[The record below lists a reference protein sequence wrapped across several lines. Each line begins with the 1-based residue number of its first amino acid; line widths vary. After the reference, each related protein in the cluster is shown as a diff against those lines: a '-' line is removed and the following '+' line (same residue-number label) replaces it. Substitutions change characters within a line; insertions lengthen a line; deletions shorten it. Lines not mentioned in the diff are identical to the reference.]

1 MGTARSGQGDS
12 KCPCPCRVL
21 GVSWRRNH
29 REAAAITGADGP
41 CGSRE
46 GFGML
51 EVKGWSSR
59 SGLSQLCL
67 CQAPAKP
74 RPWDRKGHVSISQE
88 QERFHFPWFP
98 EHRSW
103 HTLGLP
109 STVLR
114 WGRFLSGTRGM
125 CQILWKTPLTKS
137 LWDGSFPL
145 LAGPF
150 LGSCLN
156 PGQGLC
162 VRATFALLPNLIS
175 VVLSLSGLISVSW
188 YLPGAGSFCRG

>member
-1 MGTARSGQGDS
+1 
-12 KCPCPCRVL
+12 
-21 GVSWRRNH
+21 
-29 REAAAITGADGP
+29 
-41 CGSRE
+41 
-46 GFGML
+46 ML

-67 CQAPAKP
+67 CQAPARP

-88 QERFHFPWFP
+88 EERFHFLWFP
-98 EHRSW
+98 EDRSW
-103 HTLGLP
+103 QTLRLP

-114 WGRFLSGTRGM
+114 WGRFLSGTGGM
-125 CQILWKTPLTKS
+125 YQILWKPPLAKS

-150 LGSCLN
+150 LGSCLD

-162 VRATFALLPNLIS
+162 VRATFALLPNPSFQLLCLFLALFLW
-175 VVLSLSGLISVSW
+175 VGVCLEQAAFAGGGLGRCGSI
-188 YLPGAGSFCRG
+188 LPFLRHS